1 MPVAIR
7 LITDFGAPDFTYL
20 ANGRGGDPCLA
31 TSRSR
36 ARIFKSKALAERYW
50 HSVQARFRADTKA
63 EMIELRAPQIR
74 MKAHCRRCRLTEEIT
89 ITAAGALGTGQTPRC
104 RNCGRA
110 DLVLTLPTVN
120 PARVHI
126 GTAFADL
133 DMAS

>member
-7 LITDFGAPDFTYL
+7 LITEFGAPDFTYIGS
-20 ANGRGGDPCLA
+20 NRGGDPCLV

-36 ARIFKSKALAERYW
+36 AQTFKTAEAAERYW
-50 HSVQARFRADTKA
+50 QAIKARFRTDTQI

-89 ITAAGALGTGQTPRC
+89 VTAAGVLGAGNAPRC

-110 DLVLTLPTVN
+110 DLVLTLPPVN
-120 PARVHI
+120 PARVTAI
-126 GTAFADL
+126 DAFADL